1 MMINNVSLKAIK
13 RQLDHEGMEYIYSA
27 NIYLGTKKVGIYQ
40 EDYMCGDPTIEVDDK
55 YEEELKDIAKKFFN
69 KYPKGF
75 LNGKY
80 SFSVK
85 DLYANDL
92 INGLCTELGEMD
104 FYEKQAKKA
113 FKKGYNYYV
122 VSSEKGKNR
131 EQCWFI
137 MSKQALEHHKKE
149 HDIYFI
155 AEKDKNSFDF
165 VV

>member
-1 MMINNVSLKAIK
+1 MKINNVSLKAIK
-13 RQLDHEGMEYIYSA
+13 RQLDHEGLEYIYSS
-27 NIYLGTKKVGIYQ
+27 NIYLGTKKVGTYK
-40 EDYMCGDPTIEVDDK
+40 EDYMCGEPTIEVDNK
-55 YEEELKDIAKKFFN
+55 YEEELKDIAKKFFD

-75 LNGKY
+75 IDGKY

-85 DLYANDL
+85 DLYSNDL

-113 FKKGYNYYV
+113 FKRGYTYYV
-122 VSSEKGKNR
+122 VSSEKGKKR
-131 EQCWFI
+131 EQSWLI
-137 MSKQALEHHKKE
+137 MSKESLEFHKKE

>member
-1 MMINNVSLKAIK
+1 MRINNVILKGIK
-13 RQLDHEGMEYIYSA
+13 RQLDHEGFDYIYTS
-27 NIYLGTKKVGIYQ
+27 NIYIGSKKVGTYC
-40 EDYMCGDPTIEVDDK
+40 EDFMCGEPTIEVDDK
-55 YEEELKDIAKKFFN
+55 YKEELKDIAKKFFD

-75 LNGKY
+75 LDGKY

-92 INGLCTELGEMD
+92 IDGLCTQLAEMD
-104 FYEKQAKKA
+104 IYEKEAKKC
-113 FKKGYNYYV
+113 FKKGYSYFV

-131 EQCWFI
+131 ESYWFI
-137 MSKQALEHHKKE
+137 MSKEALEHHKKE